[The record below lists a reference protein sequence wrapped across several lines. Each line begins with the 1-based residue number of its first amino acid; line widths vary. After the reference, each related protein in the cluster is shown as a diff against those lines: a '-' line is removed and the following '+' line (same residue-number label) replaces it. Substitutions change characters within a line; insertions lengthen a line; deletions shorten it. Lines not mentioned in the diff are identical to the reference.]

1 MKQLRKIMIFFVLLV
16 CMIGAMPVLADSVP
30 RIYLSETGADYEYRV
45 SIQNWD
51 SLATSVQFDIIA
63 DVGKPNA
70 GMGMEWSD
78 PSCYSHTEVE
88 ALEDGKIKMTFYPG
102 IFYCYRSQSLT

>member
-1 MKQLRKIMIFFVLLV
+1 MKQLRKIIGFLVLLV
-16 CMIGAMPVLADSVP
+16 CVIGATPVLAESVP
-30 RIYLSETGADYEYRV
+30 RIYLNETGADYEYRV

-63 DVGKPNA
+63 DVGKTNA
-70 GMGMEWSD
+70 GMGMLWAD

-88 ALEDGKIKMTFYPG
+88 
-102 IFYCYRSQSLT
+102 S